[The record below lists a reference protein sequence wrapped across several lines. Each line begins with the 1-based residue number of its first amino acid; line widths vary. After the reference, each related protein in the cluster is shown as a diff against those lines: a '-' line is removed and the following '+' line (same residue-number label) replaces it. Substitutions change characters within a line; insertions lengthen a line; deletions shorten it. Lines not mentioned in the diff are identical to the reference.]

1 MEDGVDAVRG
11 RMSGLVG
18 PDVRARDPWMNTAWR
33 GQIRGKNSEEFVD
46 GNWGKGGE
54 KLDLP
59 ATHEIRGSNPT
70 KLHHKKNWGYFCGA
84 IFELGTKSTKLG

>member
-1 MEDGVDAVRG
+1 MDDGVDAVRG

-33 GQIRGKNSEEFVD
+33 GQIRGKIRKILWMEI
-46 GNWGKGGE
+46 GE

-59 ATHEIRGSNPT
+59 ATHEIHGSNLKKFIAPT
-70 KLHHKKNWGYFCGA
+70 NHKNKFGA
-84 IFELGTKSTKLG
+84 IFVGQFSD